1 MTDVLDR
8 LEDLLWSDKDGTLS
22 AAHSEI
28 SILREEVRR
37 CDMQICHISEAAET
51 YKSTVEEYFEVAF
64 MYEIDQTRQRYA
76 RLADG
81 GALEE
86 ACSKLIR
93 SSSRSTLSSGA
104 PLGASLR
111 MAAMQIHSAAELLD
125 GAICSMDAEPEDD

>member
-28 SILREEVRR
+28 SMLREEVRR
-37 CDMQICHISEAAET
+37 RDMQICHLSEAAEA
-51 YKSTVEEYFEVAF
+51 YKSTVGEYFEVAF

-76 RLADG
+76 RLGDG

-93 SSSRSTLSSGA
+93 ASSRSTLSSGA

-111 MAAMQIHSAAELLD
+111 MAAMQIHSAADLLD
-125 GAICSMDAEPEDD
+125 EAIRSVDADPMDD